1 MTGWILF
8 FTIVGI
14 AYAVSR
20 LFVLVDWIEGRR

>member
-1 MTGWILF
+1 MTGWTLF

-20 LFVLVDWIEGRR
+20 LFVVVDWIEGRK

>member
-14 AYAVSR
+14 TYAVSR